1 MKNSIISSFSTAEEL
16 FGLFRFQW
24 IRHALRIFPAW
35 NVHESKT
42 KCLCEYKTNTMQSTL
57 WELLGSMKHKL
68 ESRLPGEI
76 STTRYADVT
85 TFMAESEEE
94 LKGLLMKVREENET
108 LA

>member
-1 MKNSIISSFSTAEEL
+1 
-16 FGLFRFQW
+16 
-24 IRHALRIFPAW
+24 
-35 NVHESKT
+35 
-42 KCLCEYKTNTMQSTL
+42 
-57 WELLGSMKHKL
+57 MKHKL

-76 STTRYADVT
+76 TTRYADVT